1 MCDLLVDSRRKG
13 LTHFRSI
20 SPFYFLEKIENQV
33 GLLTVFLYFFGKNHF
48 VSSVLFFFL
57 DWQLHQFDCR
67 VNPSEPFSQFT
78 R

>member
-33 GLLTVFLYFFGKNHF
+33 GLLTVFLYFFLVKTILSHLYYF
-48 VSSVLFFFL
+48 FSRLAAASV
-57 DWQLHQFDCR
+57 
-67 VNPSEPFSQFT
+67 
-78 R
+78 